1 MNYLILGANAAGLSA
16 AVRILKFD
24 KQANITV
31 LEKSDVISF
40 GSCGIPYYV
49 AGEFDDINLM
59 TARSYE
65 EFIKI
70 GIDIRLFH
78 TATALHP
85 ETKQVTVHDTQNN
98 KILTLTYDQ
107 LLIGVGASPIRPP
120 IKGLDSPNVHTMHSK
135 ADAITLLNLLPNIQT
150 VVIIGAGFIG
160 LEAAEAFAARN
171 KNVTLIEF
179 ADRVLART
187 FDSEITPQLE
197 AALQRHG
204 VRLQLSEYVT
214 EITSQGERLHSVITN
229 KGEYSADLVVL
240 ATGFKPNTDFLRTT
254 DLVFS
259 KEGAILIDAACQTN
273 LPHIY
278 AAGDCAT
285 VPHKIS
291 GDVYIPLA
299 TTANKLGRIAGEVMA
314 GKPSRFIGT
323 LGSSGIRVFDL
334 EAGRTGIT
342 EAEAHHLKIDYATVF
357 IQDKNHTDYVD
368 NQTDMWVKLIYDKH
382 SRVLLGGQI
391 CGAYLGG
398 AVHRVDA
405 LAVAVYSRLTVE
417 ELGFIDFIYAP
428 PFARTWEILN
438 VAGNV
443 AK

>member
-1 MNYLILGANAAGLSA
+1 
-16 AVRILKFD
+16 
-24 KQANITV
+24 
-31 LEKSDVISF
+31 
-40 GSCGIPYYV
+40 
-49 AGEFDDINLM
+49 M
-59 TARSYE
+59 T
-65 EFIKI
+65 
-70 GIDIRLFH
+70 
-78 TATALHP
+78 
-85 ETKQVTVHDTQNN
+85 
-98 KILTLTYDQ
+98 
-107 LLIGVGASPIRPP
+107 
-120 IKGLDSPNVHTMHSK
+120 
-135 ADAITLLNLLPNIQT
+135 
-150 VVIIGAGFIG
+150 
-160 LEAAEAFAARN
+160 
-171 KNVTLIEF
+171 
-179 ADRVLART
+179 
-187 FDSEITPQLE
+187 
-197 AALQRHG
+197 
-204 VRLQLSEYVT
+204 
-214 EITSQGERLHSVITN
+214 
-229 KGEYSADLVVL
+229 
-240 ATGFKPNTDFLRTT
+240 
-254 DLVFS
+254 
-259 KEGAILIDAACQTN
+259 
-273 LPHIY
+273 
-278 AAGDCAT
+278 
-285 VPHKIS
+285 
-291 GDVYIPLA
+291 
-299 TTANKLGRIAGEVMA
+299 